1 LIRARSF
8 TIPGLHALTI
18 AAHLSIA
25 ICGSEPVPAVL
36 LDRAESI
43 AANVY
48 RDIGVAIEWSD
59 CRDQEGGLEV
69 DLTTRDALDAPVA
82 DATLGFAEPGGSVA
96 TVLYDRVGKFA
107 KRFGV
112 KREVLLGYAIAHEI
126 GHLLLPPNS
135 HSPSGVMRA
144 SLDLDQAAAKK
155 LRFTREQGE
164 LILDRLDGVAPLVV
178 ATR

>member
-1 LIRARSF
+1 M
-8 TIPGLHALTI
+8 PGLHALTI

-126 GHLLLPPNS
+126 GHLLLGNA
-135 HSPSGVMRA
+135 HAPSGLMRA
-144 SLDLDQAAAKK
+144 AWTVPEMTRRLPRDWKFSRRDAA
-155 LRFTREQGE
+155 
-164 LILDRLDGVAPLVV
+164 RLAGTAPLP
-178 ATR
+178 APSQPSTAALRAR